1 MARIQLENVKKKFG
15 KVTALDGVTIDVKDN
30 EFFVL
35 FGPAGAG
42 KTTMLNCIAG
52 ITLPEEGLIK
62 FDGEIM
68 NLVDPAHRNVAMT
81 FENYALYPQ
90 MTVYDNMAAALR
102 SNLYKTDEAT
112 IKEKVYKAAKI
123 MKMENLLE
131 RLPSQLSN
139 GQKQRVAMGRSLVR
153 NPNVFLMDEPLAHLG
168 CQAAQ
173 LHAHRAEEDPGRSG
187 LHLYLRDPRL
197 FGGHGPGRPH
207 RHREGGPHRSG
218 GLRRRDLLPAL
229 Q

>member
-139 GQKQRVAMGRSLVR
+139 GQKSVW
-153 NPNVFLMDEPLAHLG
+153 PW
-168 CQAAQ
+168 AA
-173 LHAHRAEEDPGRSG
+173 AWCATPTCS
-187 LHLYLRDPRL
+187 
-197 FGGHGPGRPH
+197 
-207 RHREGGPHRSG
+207 
-218 GLRRRDLLPAL
+218 
-229 Q
+229 

>member
-81 FENYALYPQ
+81 FENYGP
-90 MTVYDNMAAALR
+90 VPPD
-102 SNLYKTDEAT
+102 D
-112 IKEKVYKAAKI
+112 
-123 MKMENLLE
+123 
-131 RLPSQLSN
+131 
-139 GQKQRVAMGRSLVR
+139 RV
-153 NPNVFLMDEPLAHLG
+153 
-168 CQAAQ
+168 
-173 LHAHRAEEDPGRSG
+173 
-187 LHLYLRDPRL
+187 
-197 FGGHGPGRPH
+197 
-207 RHREGGPHRSG
+207 
-218 GLRRRDLLPAL
+218 
-229 Q
+229 

>member
-68 NLVDPAHRNVAMT
+68 NLVDRVSKGEDMEKCKCPKCKCSIA
-81 FENYALYPQ
+81 
-90 MTVYDNMAAALR
+90 
-102 SNLYKTDEAT
+102 KTLTE
-112 IKEKVYKAAKI
+112 EVR
-123 MKMENLLE
+123 ME
-131 RLPSQLSN
+131 RMSY
-139 GQKQRVAMGRSLVR
+139 V
-153 NPNVFLMDEPLAHLG
+153 
-168 CQAAQ
+168 
-173 LHAHRAEEDPGRSG
+173 
-187 LHLYLRDPRL
+187 
-197 FGGHGPGRPH
+197 
-207 RHREGGPHRSG
+207 
-218 GLRRRDLLPAL
+218 
-229 Q
+229 